1 MFLTRR
7 YLQSHSATPTIP
19 AAPPAHLQAVQ
30 LGCSVE
36 ARGMYDD

>member
-1 MFLTRR
+1 MFLFGC

-19 AAPPAHLQAVQ
+19 AAPPIHLQAAQ

-36 ARGMYDD
+36 ARGMHSD